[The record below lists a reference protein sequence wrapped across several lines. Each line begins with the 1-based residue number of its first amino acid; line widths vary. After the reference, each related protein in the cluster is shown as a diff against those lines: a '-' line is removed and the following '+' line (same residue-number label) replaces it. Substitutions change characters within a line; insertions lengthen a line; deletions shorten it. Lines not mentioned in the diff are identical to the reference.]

1 MQTTTNMLRVWLSDQ
16 ALPFGLL
23 LAFLAGGLFVVYVS
37 GVMRK
42 SRLASR
48 RAGRDE
54 ASFVHEMLSL
64 GYDLQ
69 ICRTAYTYLQQEQKI
84 SFPILPEDRL
94 NLDLRMADTDVT
106 DMVHHLLTAN
116 GRERASGH
124 SYTPLITVQD
134 VVRQVQASPMR
145 RLMVA

>member
-1 MQTTTNMLRVWLSDQ
+1 MQTTDTLHVWLADQ

-23 LAFLAGGLFVVYVS
+23 LAFLVGGLLVVFVS

-42 SRLASR
+42 SRLAYS

-64 GYDLQ
+64 GYDLH
-69 ICRTAYTYLQQEQKI
+69 ICRTAYAYLQHEHHI

-94 NLDLRMADTDVT
+94 DMDLGLGDTDVT
-106 DMVHHLLTAN
+106 DMVNHLLETN
-116 GRERASGH
+116 GRERTFGQI
-124 SYTPLITVQD
+124 YTPLLTVQD
-134 VVRQVQASPMR
+134 IVRQVQALPMR
-145 RLMVA
+145 RLRVA